1 MKKHEYISPKW
12 GAGNKVHNWTLYA
25 EPELIAI
32 WDTFSEEQKR
42 VIALTLDECASRE
55 EWD

>member
-1 MKKHEYISPKW
+1 MERDEYISPKW
-12 GAGNKVHNWTLYA
+12 DSGGEVHNWKRYA

-32 WDTFSEEQKR
+32 WDTFSEEQQKA
-42 VIALTLDECASRE
+42 IALTLEEAAGKE

>member
-1 MKKHEYISPKW
+1 MERDEYISPKW
-12 GAGNKVHNWTLYA
+12 DSGGKVHNWKRYA
-25 EPELIAI
+25 EPELIVI

-42 VIALTLDECASRE
+42 VIALTLDEAAGKE

>member
-1 MKKHEYISPKW
+1 MERHEYISPKW
-12 GAGNKVHNWTLYA
+12 GSGSKVHNWKRYA

-32 WDTFSEEQKR
+32 WDTFSEEQQK
-42 VIALTLDECASRE
+42 VIALTLEAVADRE

>member
-1 MKKHEYISPKW
+1 MEKDEYISPRW
-12 GAGNKVHNWTLYA
+12 GTGSKVHNWKRYA

-32 WDTFSEEQKR
+32 WDTFNEEQKR
-42 VIALTLDECASRE
+42 AIALTLDAAASRE